1 MPCTE
6 DVRNWCAYMQQ
17 FAHYS
22 LSNEAWRSDCLR
34 SHFILLN
41 TINISCSPRK
51 KKPIPILTVFFLFRS
66 HLVSSRKKR
75 TDDCR
80 NRMCNHIC
88 NLFFFFLISTDF
100 SVPFRYFCLQSWIFN
115 FATNIFYTCPFTIL
129 VVIFRDALYDL
140 WPHWIA
146 CTSYSIP
153 LNAINVKCNCMDR
166 KRPNCVLFLSLS
178 LSQLLTH

>member
-80 NRMCNHIC
+80 NRMCNHTC
-88 NLFFFFLISTDF
+88 NLFFFFLNIHRFLSAIPLFLFTIMNIQF
-100 SVPFRYFCLQSWIFN
+100 RNKHFLHMSVHDSCCNFPRCALWLVTSLNCLYIIFN
-115 FATNIFYTCPFTIL
+115 TI
-129 VVIFRDALYDL
+129 
-140 WPHWIA
+140 
-146 CTSYSIP
+146 
-153 LNAINVKCNCMDR
+153 
-166 KRPNCVLFLSLS
+166 KRY
-178 LSQLLTH
+178 